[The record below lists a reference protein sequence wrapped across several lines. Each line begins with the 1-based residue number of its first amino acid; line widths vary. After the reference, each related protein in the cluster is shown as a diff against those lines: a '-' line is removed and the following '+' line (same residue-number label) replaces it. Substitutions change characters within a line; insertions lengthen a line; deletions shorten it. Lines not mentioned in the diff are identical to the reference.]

1 MSVSSLILLILFVFF
16 IVKIVQKIRNSI
28 KQSSRND
35 AMNDFEEVKE
45 YYKTNDTNLQNK
57 NNEQTREAPKINS
70 PVDSYNS
77 GCQKAENQDWRGALG
92 DYNSVIYSNEYVP
105 KDVEISTY
113 LNRGIAYYYVGS
125 PSAAIEDWKKVIELA
140 SDNPEKRAKARNLIE
155 TVNRE
160 RRGY

>member
-1 MSVSSLILLILFVFF
+1 MS
-16 IVKIVQKIRNSI
+16 
-28 KQSSRND
+28 
-35 AMNDFEEVKE
+35 A
-45 YYKTNDTNLQNK
+45 
-57 NNEQTREAPKINS
+57 
-70 PVDSYNS
+70 VDSYNS
-77 GCQKAENQDWRGALG
+77 GCQKAENQDWRGAIG
-92 DYNSVIYSNEYVP
+92 DYNSVIYSNEFIP

-125 PSAAIEDWKKVIELA
+125 PSVAIEDWKKVIELA